1 MVFMAAILIFCR
13 NDEAKNDEDG
23 KDEGG
28 FESESALGLQG
39 MRFAVLLL
47 GRQHREFATQF
58 AACVGLHCWRLAKA
72 DNHWTACTARAAA
85 LNDRN
90 RWVLGRWV

>member
-1 MVFMAAILIFCR
+1 MATILIFCR

-23 KDEGG
+23 KGEGS
-28 FESESALGLQG
+28 FESESAFGLQG

-47 GRQHREFATQF
+47 GRQRREFATQF
-58 AACVGLHCWRLAKA
+58 AACVDLHCWRLVKA

-85 LNDRN
+85 LNVRN
-90 RWVLGRWV
+90 RRALGRRV